1 MVYIFKPLY
10 FCFLLKG
17 QIIMIITVICDVLG
31 EENNGTTIACM
42 NLIRHLKSSGH
53 EVRVVCMDK
62 DRAGQE
68 GWYIV
73 PEVDLGPLFNYIIHL
88 NGVSIAKAD
97 EEILEAAIANC
108 DAVHTELVFGLSGAA
123 VRIAQKYNKPLT
135 SSFHCQAENVT
146 AHVFL
151 KNCEFLN
158 RTIYRN
164 YYRRIFSRADCVHFP
179 TQFIR
184 DVFEGCTDKVNGT
197 VISNGVNDRF
207 KYKETEKPEAL
218 KDKFVILSVGR
229 LSNEKN
235 HKTLIDAVAKSA
247 HKDDIQVIIAGDG
260 PYKSKVQKQAEK
272 LGVSLEINFYS
283 RDELVNII
291 NYSDLYVHPAEVEI
305 EAIACLEAIC
315 CGLVP
320 IIANSKKS
328 ATRYFAPGEDNLYD
342 TFDSSELASKIDMW
356 LDDPEKRKECSL
368 LCRRNAGTYDQTS
381 CMNRMEEM
389 IVENCRR
396 RERESCKDE
405 AAPQGT

>member
-1 MVYIFKPLY
+1 
-10 FCFLLKG
+10 
-17 QIIMIITVICDVLG
+17 MIITVICDVLG

-42 NLIRHLKSSGH
+42 NLIRSLKARGH

-62 DRAGQE
+62 KHLGED

-73 PEVDLGPLFNYIIHL
+73 PEVNLGPLLNYIIHL

-97 EEILEAAIANC
+97 ESVLEAAIKDC
-108 DAVHTELVFGLSGAA
+108 DAVHTELVFGLSAA
-123 VRIAQKYNKPLT
+123 AIRIAHKYNKPVT

-146 AHVFL
+146 AHVFM

-164 YYRRIFSRADCVHFP
+164 YYRRIFSKTDCTHFP

-184 DVFEGCTDKVNGT
+184 DVFENCTEKVNGV

-207 KYKETEKPEAL
+207 KYASIPKPEAL
-218 KDKFVILSVGR
+218 KDKFIILSTGR

-235 HKTLIDAVAKSA
+235 HRTLIDAVAKSKY
-247 HKDDIQVIIAGDG
+247 KDKIQVIIAGSG
-260 PYKSKVQKQAEK
+260 PYKNKVLKQAER

-283 RDELVNII
+283 REDLVNII
-291 NYSDLYVHPAEVEI
+291 NCADLYVHPAEVEI

-320 IIANSKKS
+320 VIANSEKS
-328 ATRYFAPGEDNLYD
+328 ATRYFAPGEKNLYD
-342 TFDSSELASKIDMW
+342 TFNSTELAARIDYW
-356 LDDPEKRKECSL
+356 LDHEEERAACSEV
-368 LCRRNAGTYDQTS
+368 CRAMSGTFDQEM
-381 CMNRMEEM
+381 CMDRMERM
-389 IVENCRR
+389 ITDNCRR
-396 RERESCKDE
+396 HAESLSQADHDE
-405 AAPQGT
+405 PIEGNA

>member
-1 MVYIFKPLY
+1 
-10 FCFLLKG
+10 
-17 QIIMIITVICDVLG
+17 MIITVICDVLG

-42 NLIRHLKSSGH
+42 NLIRSLKARGH

-62 DRAGQE
+62 NHLGEE
-68 GWYIV
+68 GWYVV
-73 PEVDLGPLFNYIIHL
+73 PEVNLGPLFNYIIHL

-97 EEILEAAIANC
+97 ESVLEAAIKDC
-108 DAVHTELVFGLSGAA
+108 DAVHTELVFGLSAA
-123 VRIAQKYNKPLT
+123 AIRIARKYNKPVT

-146 AHVFL
+146 AHVFM

-164 YYRRIFSRADCVHFP
+164 YYRRIFSQTDCTHFP

-184 DVFEGCTDKVNGT
+184 DVFEGCTERVNGV

-207 KYKETEKPEAL
+207 KYAPTPKPEAL
-218 KDKFVILSVGR
+218 RGKFIILSVGR

-235 HKTLIDAVAKSA
+235 HKTLIDAVAKSKY
-247 HKDDIQVIIAGDG
+247 KDKIHVVIAGNG
-260 PYKSKVQKQAEK
+260 PYKNKVLKQAER

-283 RDELVNII
+283 REDLVSLI
-291 NYSDLYVHPAEVEI
+291 NCADLYVHPAEVEI

-328 ATRYFAPGEDNLYD
+328 ATRYFAPDEKNLYD
-342 TFDSSELASKIDMW
+342 TFNSAELAGRIDYW
-356 LDDPEKRKECSL
+356 LENEAE
-368 LCRRNAGTYDQTS
+368 RNACSEVCRAMSGTFDQEA
-381 CMNRMEEM
+381 CMDRMEKM
-389 IVENCRR
+389 ITDNCRR
-396 RERESCKDE
+396 HAESLSQADPDE
-405 AAPQGT
+405 PLEGNA